1 MAEHLSPLSQYVQIA
16 PLCQKGHVVL
26 VKNKADGMLYVMK
39 RLGKCSVDVFQQLR
53 THRVEN
59 TPAIRELWQDE
70 TGVTVIEDYICGSTI
85 AERIEQEGFFSEK
98 ETLDIALQLCRI
110 VSDLHALRPA
120 IIHRDIKPSNI
131 ILTSNGKVKLLD
143 FNAAK
148 LMTTE
153 TGQDTVLL
161 GTAGYAAPEQYGFS
175 VSSCQTDIYAIGVL
189 MNVCLNGKLP
199 VQQTAGGML
208 QRAIRRC
215 TALDPQD
222 RYPSTKELARALVKA
237 GKTKY
242 RWLPPGF
249 RTMRPFKMVLAILGY
264 LLFAA
269 FLMDLGPTSDDTSNI
284 WIIRLSLAFS
294 GIAQLVFC
302 TNYLGLRRYFPFM
315 RCKQRFFRII
325 GAIISPF
332 ITFIA
337 GILLGILV
345 EQLFL

>member
-39 RLGKCSVDVFQQLR
+39 RLGKCSMDVFQQLR

-98 ETLDIALQLCRI
+98 EALDIALQLCRI

-161 GTAGYAAPEQYGFS
+161 GTAGYAAPEQYGLS
-175 VSSCQTDIYAIGVL
+175 QTDARADIYAMGVL
-189 MNVCLNGKLP
+189 LN
-199 VQQTAGGML
+199 
-208 QRAIRRC
+208 
-215 TALDPQD
+215 
-222 RYPSTKELARALVKA
+222 
-237 GKTKY
+237 
-242 RWLPPGF
+242 
-249 RTMRPFKMVLAILGY
+249 
-264 LLFAA
+264 
-269 FLMDLGPTSDDTSNI
+269 
-284 WIIRLSLAFS
+284 
-294 GIAQLVFC
+294 
-302 TNYLGLRRYFPFM
+302 
-315 RCKQRFFRII
+315 
-325 GAIISPF
+325 
-332 ITFIA
+332 
-337 GILLGILV
+337 ILLTGQHPTANPTVSPPQII
-345 EQLFL
+345 